1 MGVGGGGGGC
11 VTVGVTTMV
20 CQVGVGVISMV
31 EDSTELEVDTT
42 TDWETI
48 SVGIRRPAKFR

>member
-1 MGVGGGGGGC
+1 
-11 VTVGVTTMV
+11 MV